1 MAIAKLWLGLVL
13 KGLGLGLL
21 GLGLAYGA
29 ICGWLW
35 WRQPQLVFAPLRSL
49 TENPADFGLS
59 YEDLW
64 IPVGGDRLHGW
75 RLWQP
80 SAGPARGTIL
90 YFHGNAEHVGSNLRR
105 LATLTS
111 WGYEVVAVDYR
122 GYGRSGGPFPNEA
135 RVYEDARAI
144 WRYGMDTLGLD
155 PRRTIFWGHSLGG
168 AIAIDLLSHQG
179 DDHPRDRRPLGG
191 LVVEASFTA
200 IADLAKENPRY
211 GLFPIDWL
219 VHQRFASIEKVH
231 RLTVPTLYIHG
242 TDDELIPPAMS
253 DRLAA
258 ATPGAVEV
266 LRIPGAD
273 HNNALQ
279 QGGDRLRDALAN
291 LPQTPSISSTGTP

>member
-1 MAIAKLWLGLVL
+1 MAIAKLGLLL
-13 KGLGLGLL
+13 KGLGLGLA

-35 WRQPQLVFAPLRSL
+35 WRQPQLVFAPSRSL
-49 TENPADFGLS
+49 TENPADFGLN

-75 RLWQP
+75 RLWQR
-80 SAGPARGTIL
+80 SAGGDRGTIL

-105 LATLTS
+105 LSTLTG
-111 WGYEVVAVDYR
+111 WGYQVVAVDYR

-144 WRYGMDTLGLD
+144 WRYATGTLGLD

-168 AIAIDLLSHQG
+168 AIAIDLAQDLPQ
-179 DDHPRDRRPLGG
+179 DQQTLGG

-200 IADLAKENPRY
+200 IADLAKANPRY

-219 VHQRFASIEKVH
+219 VHQRFASIDKVP

-258 ATPGAVEV
+258 ATPGAVGV
-266 LRIPGAD
+266 LMVPEAD
-273 HNNALQ
+273 HNHALQ

-291 LPQTPSISSTGTP
+291 LLRTPSTSSS

>member
-1 MAIAKLWLGLVL
+1 MAIAALGLVL
-13 KGLGLGLL
+13 KGLGWGGL

-35 WRQPQLVFAPLRSL
+35 WRQPQMVFAPSRTL
-49 TENPADFGLS
+49 TESPADFGLD

-64 IPVGGDRLHGW
+64 ISVGGDRLHGW
-75 RLWQP
+75 RLWQR
-80 SAGPARGTIL
+80 SAGGDRGTIV

-105 LATLTS
+105 LSTLTG
-111 WGYEVVAVDYR
+111 WGYQVVAVDYR

-144 WRYGMDTLGLD
+144 WRYATETLRLN
-155 PRRTIFWGHSLGG
+155 PRETILWGHSLGG
-168 AIAIDLLSHQG
+168 AIAINLLSNLPPDQ
-179 DDHPRDRRPLGG
+179 RTLGG

-200 IADLAKENPRY
+200 IADLAKANPRY

-242 TDDELIPPAMS
+242 TEDELIPPAMS

-258 ATPGAVEV
+258 ATPGSVGV
-266 LRIPGAD
+266 LPIPDAD

-279 QGGDRLRDALAN
+279 RGGDRLRAALAD
-291 LPQTPSISSTGTP
+291 LLQTPSISSTGTP